1 MIIRT
6 MSIQELSKKSRGL
19 PIAEQAGG
27 IVIWGDKVVLRLT
40 KAGHL
45 VFPKGHIEPGE
56 TPEQTAVREIEEEC
70 GLITEAVGVAGAISF
85 KKGHTMRRVT
95 YYLMKVTGESREVDE
110 HVGKDTF
117 PVPTDWA
124 HNLLT
129 FKNTRKLLKGVGPQ
143 VDRMVAGAAR

>member
-1 MIIRT
+1 MITGIMTSFDKR
-6 MSIQELSKKSRGL
+6 ERRNGL

-27 IVIWGDKVVLRLT
+27 IVVWGDKVVLRLT

-45 VFPKGHIEPGE
+45 VFPKGHIEAGE

-95 YYLMKVTGESREVDE
+95 YYVMKVTGEAREIDE
-110 HVGKDTF
+110 HVGADTF
-117 PVPTDWA
+117 PVPLDWA

-129 FKNTRKLLKGVGPQ
+129 FKNSRKLLKGVKHQ
-143 VDRMVAGAAR
+143 VERMLAASTS